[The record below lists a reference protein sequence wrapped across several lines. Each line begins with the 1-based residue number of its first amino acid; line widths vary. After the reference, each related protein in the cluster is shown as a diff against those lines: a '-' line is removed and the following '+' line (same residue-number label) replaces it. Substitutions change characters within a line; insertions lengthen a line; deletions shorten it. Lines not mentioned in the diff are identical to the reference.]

1 MKSVFD
7 VDIKDERISSSGCNW
22 GNTEFEGA
30 ETEYFSPYLSNSL
43 ARIWLLRIW
52 MVVECLSLI

>member
-7 VDIKDERISSSGCNW
+7 VDIKEEKISSSGCNW

-30 ETEYFSPYLSNSL
+30 ETEYVYPHLSNSL
-43 ARIWLLRIW
+43 VKIWLLRTW
-52 MVVECLSLI
+52 MVVECLSSA

>member
-7 VDIKDERISSSGCNW
+7 VDIKEEKISSSGCNW

-30 ETEYFSPYLSNSL
+30 ETEYMSLYLSNFI
-43 ARIWLLRIW
+43 AKIWLLRIW
-52 MVVECLSLI
+52 MVVECLSLV